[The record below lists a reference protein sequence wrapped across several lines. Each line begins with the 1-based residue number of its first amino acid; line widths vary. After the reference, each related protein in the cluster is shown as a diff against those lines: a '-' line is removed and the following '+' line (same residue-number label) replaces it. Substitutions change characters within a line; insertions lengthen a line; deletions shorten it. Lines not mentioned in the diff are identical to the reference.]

1 VAVTKWFIKRSE
13 GGVESA
19 VFILVEAGVCPERA
33 LAVSAQKQV
42 GDENEN

>member
-1 VAVTKWFIKRSE
+1 VTATKGFIKHLE

-19 VFILVEAGVCPERA
+19 VFILVEAGVRPERA

-42 GDENEN
+42 GDKNEN